1 MSTFKTTFEFR
12 LEGLEDLLEAL
23 EMLPTVAMQK
33 TAVRNAMKK
42 ALEPVADGYRSKL
55 PWALKPKKYSKSKHL
70 RDSVTVTSA
79 LKKSQRAEAIRARP
93 DSVVMYVGSTAPHA
107 HLLEFGTK
115 ERWHKKKVKTLLGS
129 KWVETEYTGRVT
141 PRPFL
146 RNAWDASKHEIIPIF
161 AAEMKKNLE
170 RAARNLARRAAKGT
184 LTQKQIEGLLE

>member
-1 MSTFKTTFEFR
+1 MSTFKTAFEFR

-146 RNAWDASKHEIIPIF
+146 RNAW
-161 AAEMKKNLE
+161 
-170 RAARNLARRAAKGT
+170 ARQNMRSFRYLRRK
-184 LTQKQIEGLLE
+184 